1 MIRRTSILIAAL
13 VAVGAAVLQST
24 GVLPLTPAEFA
35 NPGASTVRAAS
46 YAFAIWGLIY
56 AWLLVYAVYQVVP
69 GWASDAV
76 QARFGW
82 PSAVAMLAIGV
93 WIVAAGA
100 NWRWTTVGLITLAAV
115 SLIRPLAAP
124 VDGIGRREGLLVVT
138 PIALLAGWLTI
149 ATALNAIT
157 VLTAEGFVR
166 AGAAL
171 WWAIGGVTAVVAV
184 TLVVFIRS
192 RVVAYPLPVVWGLIA
207 VFVAERSDSPA
218 VAWYA
223 LLAAALTTA
232 VVVARRRRPW

>member
-1 MIRRTSILIAAL
+1 
-13 VAVGAAVLQST
+13 
-24 GVLPLTPAEFA
+24 
-35 NPGASTVRAAS
+35 
-46 YAFAIWGLIY
+46 
-56 AWLLVYAVYQVVP
+56 
-69 GWASDAV
+69 
-76 QARFGW
+76 
-82 PSAVAMLAIGV
+82 
-93 WIVAAGA
+93 
-100 NWRWTTVGLITLAAV
+100 V